1 MIPLRDI
8 NPRTSMPFVTVLL
21 ILANV
26 AVFLFQLSLG
36 PQVGERFVFFYGMIP
51 AKLQLALAGGDITVG
66 QALSPLLTSMFL
78 HGGFMHLLGNMWFL
92 WVFGDN
98 VEDRMGHFRYLVFYL
113 LTGVG
118 AGLVHTFFN
127 WGSTVPAVGA
137 SGAISGVLG
146 AYLILFPGTRVV
158 TLVPLFIFWFLTE
171 IRAVF
176 ILGYWFVLQ
185 LLSGVFSLGGVRGG
199 GVAWWAH
206 IGGFLLG
213 VALVSAFKR
222 PRRRVVYTME

>member
-8 NPRTSMPFVTVLL
+8 NPRSSTPFVTVLL

-51 AKLQLALAGGDITVG
+51 AKLQVALSGGDITIA

-98 VEDRMGHFRYLVFYL
+98 VEDRMGHFRFLVFYL
-113 LTGVG
+113 LTGAG
-118 AGLVHTFFN
+118 AGLIHTVFN

-158 TLVPLFIFWFLTE
+158 TLVPLFVFWFLAE

-185 LLSGVFSLGGVRGG
+185 LLSGVFSLGGVGSG

-206 IGGFLLG
+206 IGGFALGMLLVG
-213 VALVSAFKR
+213 AFKR
-222 PRRRVVYTME
+222 PRRRVVYTVQ